1 MVKKIKVGTLT
12 ADKITNSK
20 ITCCRTIFNNKP
32 QVEKRTMKRTQ
43 GFTLIELMIVV
54 AIIGILAAIAIPAYN
69 GYIERSKL
77 NAVRTNADTAFRYLK
92 NAAAKATAENAPSID
107 LGIIEDELNAGG
119 KRSPFVA
126 TANAFLNGA
135 APGAANG
142 GGVVFFETNGTAGT
156 AIAGDTITVFVQDD
170 TNSII
175 SGNGGDWATLYV
187 TSGVA
192 LIVE

>member
-1 MVKKIKVGTLT
+1 
-12 ADKITNSK
+12 
-20 ITCCRTIFNNKP
+20 
-32 QVEKRTMKRTQ
+32 MKRTQ

-92 NAAAKATAENAPSID
+92 NASAKATAENAASIN
-107 LGIIEDELNAGG
+107 LGTIADELNAGG
-119 KRSPFVA
+119 KRSPFIA

-135 APGAANG
+135 APGAAAG
-142 GGVVFFETNGTAGT
+142 GGVVYFETDGTAGT
-156 AIAGDTITVFVQDD
+156 AVAGDTITVFIQDD

-175 SGNGGDWATLYV
+175 LNNGGDWATLYV
-187 TSGVA
+187 NSGVT
-192 LIVE
+192 LIME